1 MHSDKNET
9 PAETGSSPKVW
20 YFVVSFLVLATVGI
34 GYLLLGQ
41 IAGLEE
47 QVTLLTDQ
55 VERSAENAVVAAER
69 AAAAAETSQAA
80 LTRAT
85 EAEENAADAA
95 RGRDRAEQGR
105 EEAEG
110 EAAVARAAADAAAED
125 TELARAETERI
136 RKEREQELDRL
147 EKALGEIVE
156 TRRTALGLVMS
167 LGSDAIEFDFNRATL
182 RPENR
187 ELLSRIAGILLTSS
201 GHSMYVYG
209 HTDDVGSE
217 AYNQTLSEQ
226 RADSVRDYLV
236 EAGIDPAIISTEGR
250 GKSSPRVT
258 GTSAEAR
265 AKNRRVEI
273 GIVDVTIDYKGE
285 APPPG

>member
-69 AAAAAETSQAA
+69 AAAETSQAA

-110 EAAVARAAADAAAED
+110 EAAVARAAADAAAEE

-182 RPENR
+182 RPDNR

-236 EAGIDPAIISTEGR
+236 EAGIDPAIITTDGY
-250 GKSSPRVT
+250 GKSSPRAT

-265 AKNRRVEI
+265 AKNRHVEI